1 MLFWSLRSENSEG
14 KESPTVSY
22 EDVRALQLKLVELRA
37 LDLIEDTVLFLE
49 HDAIVTQ
56 GRGLQVSNKKTETA
70 SNASSHP
77 SASSDVGARVNIDG
91 MTNSNLRHMPLP
103 KLPANV
109 AFAES
114 ERGGDLTFHGPGQ
127 LVIYPICKLD
137 GKGLAPFHDVGGFI
151 RKMERIFMEQIDV
164 LLEPVQVKTEQV
176 EDATGVWVRAKGEA
190 KASKKIASMGIAVRK
205 WVTYHG
211 LSLNFVNDLKFYSL
225 ISPCGYA
232 PEVMTRVSDWI
243 KVDEKNWRHGIEQAL
258 AAAFEAESMDG
269 QAPYVEA
276 IQLSKLKV
284 LIDKIEAD
292 ARSLA
297 GQI

>member
-56 GRGLQVSNKKTETA
+56 GRGLQVSSKDAVATDT
-70 SNASSHP
+70 
-77 SASSDVGARVNIDG
+77 
-91 MTNSNLRHMPLP
+91 TNPKLRHMPLP

-137 GKGLAPFHDVGGFI
+137 GKGLAPFHDVHGFI
-151 RKMERIFMEQIDV
+151 RKMERIFMEQIDL
-164 LLEPVQVKTEQV
+164 LLEPVQAKTEQV

-243 KVDEKNWRHGIEQAL
+243 KVDEKNWRQGIEQEL

-269 QAPYVEA
+269 QAPYVET
-276 IQLSKLKV
+276 IQFGKLKA